1 MNRIDPHQ
9 YAEMQTHAPRAL
21 GVLVEFIII
30 AGAAAL
36 LAISIGLLVVAVTS

>member
-1 MNRIDPHQ
+1 MTHIDPHQ
-9 YAEMQTHAPRAL
+9 YAETQPRTPRAL
-21 GVLVEFIII
+21 GLIVELILT